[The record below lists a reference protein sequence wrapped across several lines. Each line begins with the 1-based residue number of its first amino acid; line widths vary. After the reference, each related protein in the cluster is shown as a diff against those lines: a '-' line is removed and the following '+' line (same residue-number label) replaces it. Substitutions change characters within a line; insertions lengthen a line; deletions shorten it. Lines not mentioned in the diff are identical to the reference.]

1 MKWFYKGGET
11 LTPLC
16 VFLISAC
23 TVQSS
28 TSNHYLTAEKLWTE
42 KNYPAAVSEFD
53 RVVKEA
59 PNSAIGLQALWRS
72 SMTKALFLNAPED
85 ALKGFELFLERAS
98 NSELAPQAQ
107 MEIGELY
114 FSKLGQFQK
123 AIEFY
128 TKLLPS
134 KRFQPQ
140 DIANFKYRI
149 ARSYF
154 QTNRIKKSIEWYE
167 SVLTEYPDSPV
178 AMKVM
183 FDLAGACY
191 AMGENDKQAYNKALK
206 IYQDLKQKSQV
217 KNHRMYVEAIFGEAA
232 TREELDQLEEA
243 YDLFQSIKA
252 DYPAPNVIQ
261 VRMVRLNER
270 MKKKRK

>member
-1 MKWFYKGGET
+1 
-11 LTPLC
+11 
-16 VFLISAC
+16 
-23 TVQSS
+23 
-28 TSNHYLTAEKLWTE
+28 
-42 KNYPAAVSEFD
+42 
-53 RVVKEA
+53 
-59 PNSAIGLQALWRS
+59 
-72 SMTKALFLNAPED
+72 
-85 ALKGFELFLERAS
+85 
-98 NSELAPQAQ
+98 
-107 MEIGELY
+107 
-114 FSKLGQFQK
+114 
-123 AIEFY
+123 
-128 TKLLPS
+128 
-134 KRFQPQ
+134 
-140 DIANFKYRI
+140 
-149 ARSYF
+149 
-154 QTNRIKKSIEWYE
+154 
-167 SVLTEYPDSPV
+167 
-178 AMKVM
+178 MKVM